1 MVFRPILQDPF
12 IKGRPQSKQPLA
24 KKKDQWFLS
33 AGFHKLDLNNARSL
47 NVIKFFLFYV
57 TLTF

>member
-24 KKKDQWFLS
+24 KNEPMVLS